1 MGRFASFQ
9 LLRLIPKK
17 TLPTL
22 NEEQRVLDLYQTFK
36 SQLLRW
42 GVPEQSKLFEDY
54 FANAIKDHRKAS
66 ELYWEIV
73 ARHPSWTL
81 ARVLSRLI
89 KRIDEVDEEEVAREF
104 ERLVQGNKESITSF
118 SDRFTEAAN
127 AYRIFFELTEKQE
140 LDKVYH

>member
-1 MGRFASFQ
+1 M
-9 LLRLIPKK
+9 RLIPKK

-54 FANAIKDHRKAS
+54 FANARMDHRKAS

-73 ARHPSWTL
+73 TRHPSWNL
-81 ARVLSRLI
+81 AR
-89 KRIDEVDEEEVAREF
+89 DEVDEEEVAREL
-104 ERLVQGNKESITSF
+104 ERLVQGNKESLTSF

-127 AYRIFFELTEKQE
+127 AYRIFFELTEK
-140 LDKVYH
+140 